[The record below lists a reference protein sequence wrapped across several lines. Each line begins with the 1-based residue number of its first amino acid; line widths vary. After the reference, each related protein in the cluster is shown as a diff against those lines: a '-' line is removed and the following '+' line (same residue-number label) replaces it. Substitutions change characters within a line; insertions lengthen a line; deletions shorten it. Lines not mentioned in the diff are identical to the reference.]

1 MYPKECFNK
10 SDNEINSDPVFPLP
24 KISLLTR
31 LFIVNSIARLFEN
44 SIIESND
51 SFDNQKQI

>member
-10 SDNEINSDPVFPLP
+10 SDNEINSDPVFPSP

-31 LFIVNSIARLFEN
+31 LLIVNSTLFEN
-44 SIIESND
+44 SIIESNN